1 MWSAHTHALPL
12 QKLWQRLVSVVE
24 FKPCPGK
31 QVRTKGG
38 KWCADQQY
46 WANRETSVQI
56 SSEVMDRRTLLALS
70 STLSLFIRSSL
81 LYKCLIDLS
90 SPHTRRHFEGPSNFP
105 WEDSRVNWNKISRK
119 SLVII
124 PLKKSDIEKYS
135 GKAVLWMKTGT
146 LLFFPFMTKTQ
157 GERQGHNILG
167 PPQNHIYYGKSSK
180 SASVCVPLRKG
191 HTEFNSK
198 PRFKCLNVHIRHSSQ
213 TGAFSTQTR
222 S

>member
-1 MWSAHTHALPL
+1 MWSAHTHSLPL
-12 QKLWQRLVSVVE
+12 QKLWQRLVSVVD

-38 KWCADQQY
+38 KWCADRQF

-81 LYKCLIDLS
+81 LYKCEIDLT
-90 SPHTRRHFEGPSNFP
+90 SPHIRRHFECPSNFP

-124 PLKKSDIEKYS
+124 PLKKSDIEKFS
-135 GKAVLWMKTGT
+135 VKAVLWMKTGT
-146 LLFFPFMTKTQ
+146 LLENIAVFSIYDENTGWEARTQ
-157 GERQGHNILG
+157 HPG
-167 PPQNHIYYGKSSK
+167 PASK
-180 SASVCVPLRKG
+180 SHL
-191 HTEFNSK
+191 
-198 PRFKCLNVHIRHSSQ
+198 LW
-213 TGAFSTQTR
+213 
-222 S
+222 